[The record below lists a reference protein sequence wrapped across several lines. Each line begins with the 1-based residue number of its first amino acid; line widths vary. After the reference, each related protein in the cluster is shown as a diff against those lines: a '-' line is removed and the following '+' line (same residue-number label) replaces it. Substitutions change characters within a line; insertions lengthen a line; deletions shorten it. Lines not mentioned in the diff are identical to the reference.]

1 MQTAIIV
8 SVSQVCSRYQKKN
21 HFRIN
26 DESFSIYQYRYKCNF
41 YIKIV
46 LQLDVK
52 KKKFT
57 YKKKNLLKLKKSI
70 EKFVCPK
77 IRSKSS

>member
-52 KKKFT
+52 KNNSPI
-57 YKKKNLLKLKKSI
+57 KKNLLKLKKSI